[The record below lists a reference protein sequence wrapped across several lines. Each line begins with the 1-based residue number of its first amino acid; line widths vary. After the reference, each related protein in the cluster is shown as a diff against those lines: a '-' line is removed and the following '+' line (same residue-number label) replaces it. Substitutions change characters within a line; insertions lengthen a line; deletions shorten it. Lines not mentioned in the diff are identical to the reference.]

1 MILTFCQVKMS
12 EESSPKNF
20 YNKPGTKLTDFNNIK
35 FVDDPEQYRT
45 AQYYIQ
51 ALLHEYPNDIDK
63 LVTCPEKIDKSSW
76 VYSMFKQF
84 LQEINYFAY
93 EHRMVST
100 IDTMPNM
107 TFTIN
112 GQQIQC
118 LTAARNPPA
127 MVPAIDYITQT
138 IDMATATIL
147 KQDLFPAGV
156 VTDTGLKHIQQYMR
170 RLYRVFS
177 YSYIC
182 HREIFDE
189 LEAKTH
195 LCERFTKFAR
205 LYGLLQPQ
213 DIHIPDSYFEK
224 SN

>member
-1 MILTFCQVKMS
+1 MVISTKKTFY
-12 EESSPKNF
+12 PKG
-20 YNKPGTKLTDFNNIK
+20 P
-35 FVDDPEQYRT
+35 
-45 AQYYIQ
+45 
-51 ALLHEYPNDIDK
+51 
-63 LVTCPEKIDKSSW
+63 
-76 VYSMFKQF
+76 
-84 LQEINYFAY
+84 YF
-93 EHRMVST
+93 RKWDLIRKRLIT
-100 IDTMPNM
+100 
-107 TFTIN
+107 
-112 GQQIQC
+112 
-118 LTAARNPPA
+118 PA